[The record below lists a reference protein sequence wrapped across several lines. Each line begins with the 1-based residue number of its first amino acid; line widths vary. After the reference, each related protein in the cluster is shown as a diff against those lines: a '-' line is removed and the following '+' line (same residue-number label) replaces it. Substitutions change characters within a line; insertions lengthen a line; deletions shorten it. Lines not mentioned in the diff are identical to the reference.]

1 MIFATEIIELVDW
14 VNANRPD
21 QDSDKPYFEYI
32 EVQGGYELPEDDLI
46 EQGLSELNQ
55 SYSVVFE
62 VRGHQFEIE
71 INNTNNEA

>member
-1 MIFATEIIELVDW
+1 MIFAADITGLNDWIE
-14 VNANRPD
+14 NNRPD
-21 QDSDKPYFEYI
+21 NDSDKPYFDYI
-32 EVQGGYELPEDDLI
+32 EVEGGFELPEDALI
-46 EQGLSELNQ
+46 EQGLNELNL